1 MGVLKSFLKVENS
14 IDSRIRKIRPMN
26 VCSLQIRVITDIFR
40 HAEFV
45 LQLVVVVS
53 SVHVVH

>member
-1 MGVLKSFLKVENS
+1 
-14 IDSRIRKIRPMN
+14 MN
-26 VCSLQIRVITDIFR
+26 VCSLQIRVITDILR

>member
-1 MGVLKSFLKVENS
+1 
-14 IDSRIRKIRPMN
+14 MN
-26 VCSLQIRVITDIFR
+26 VCGLQIRVITDIFR